1 MGKMTKIDRVEQVF
15 CDEGQLDQQN
25 LQIFTNE
32 WKIFF
37 QFFKFFK
44 FYQVLQALIYGRMC
58 REEMMA
64 VQGHILS
71 RF

>member
-25 LQIFTNE
+25 LQIFTTE
-32 WKIFF
+32 GKIFF
-37 QFFKFFK
+37 QFFK
-44 FYQVLQALIYGRMC
+44 FYQVLQALVYGRMC
-58 REEMMA
+58 KEEMMA